1 LANLAG
7 TPLLGH
13 VAKNTLRPLPQRW
26 YRRTLGP
33 LTVTAFLVYIFF
45 GIVLLARATNHWQTN
60 LPRAVYM
67 DLVPRAGGVTH
78 PGI

>member
-1 LANLAG
+1 
-7 TPLLGH
+7 
-13 VAKNTLRPLPQRW
+13 
-26 YRRTLGP
+26 
-33 LTVTAFLVYIFF
+33 VTAFLVYIFF